1 MKESIMSAF
10 QKHIEGD
17 DLADRHL
24 STRELKA
31 KYPKGHDI
39 FRLDDW
45 LLGAT
50 PEQAMGSYWD
60 WVHTMCQR
68 TDLDPADTRETLF
81 D

>member
-1 MKESIMSAF
+1 MSAF

-24 STRELKA
+24 STQELQV
-31 KYPKGHDI
+31 KYPQGHDI
-39 FRLDDW
+39 FTKSDW
-45 LLGAT
+45 LAT
-50 PEQAMGSYWD
+50 TTVAEAPYYWP
-60 WVHTMCQR
+60 WVAKMCQR